1 MSKCEFQLA
10 EECLHHA
17 KDYGG
22 LLLLATSSGNASMV
36 DKLAQSAEDCGINNV
51 SFISYFL
58 LNQ

>member
-36 DKLAQSAEDCGINNV
+36 EKLAQSAEESGINNV

>member
-1 MSKCEFQLA
+1 MAKCEFQLA
-10 EECLHHA
+10 EECLHSA

-36 DKLAQSAEDCGINNV
+36 EKLGQSAEEAGINNV

-58 LNQ
+58 LNK